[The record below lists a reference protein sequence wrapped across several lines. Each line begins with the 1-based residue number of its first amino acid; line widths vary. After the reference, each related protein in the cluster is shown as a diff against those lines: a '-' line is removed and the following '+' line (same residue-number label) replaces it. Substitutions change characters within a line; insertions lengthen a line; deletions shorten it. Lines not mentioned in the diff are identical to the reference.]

1 MSLNFKR
8 NYPIIVILVAVVTIL
23 GLGFGSQRVIAYTTR
38 PAATLTAQPA
48 EGYDVQNDTPLFD
61 DSLVHSI
68 QVILS
73 DEDYDQMISTYQ
85 QTGEKD
91 YFPADIIIDGVRIN
105 QVGIRLKGNASLRTA
120 LGGRGGM
127 GGMGGLNPFGNQAQ
141 DGERPQ
147 RPGANGQAP
156 QGMWPPQGGNLPEGF
171 QPPQGGT
178 PPQGFQAPADGAM
191 PGGQGFGGGMGNPDR
206 KTDPDGQA
214 NVPYLIRFD
223 KYVSGQSYQGYE
235 YLSIRNYG
243 TSYDAAVLQEP
254 VTNDMARLVGL
265 PATDTAYAGVVIND
279 NPAELYVISEII
291 DEDYLAKTFENP
303 NGELYKAEVG
313 STLSYQGEDPSAYAD
328 SFSQETRENEADL
341 APLIAFMRFLDQAD
355 EATFEQQLPA
365 YLDVDAFATYLAVN
379 DLLVNT
385 DSMLGM
391 NNNYYLYWDD
401 AAERFTLLMWDAN
414 ESMSKL
420 GGGSSYSI
428 DLSQPAGGREGMGGR
443 GGMGGGSNSLLTR
456 FMAVPAFK
464 ALYEDKVKQV
474 YEKVYQSGAALDDV
488 ERYAELV
495 SAANAEMNLVP
506 QEDYDAAVQSIRDF
520 IRQRAEYLGSLSLLQ

>member
-1 MSLNFKR
+1 MVNVTKLC
-8 NYPIIVILVAVVTIL
+8 LLATAWAGAVLASNTVT
-23 GLGFGSQRVIAYTTR
+23 
-38 PAATLTAQPA
+38 
-48 EGYDVQNDTPLFD
+48 
-61 DSLVHSI
+61 
-68 QVILS
+68 
-73 DEDYDQMISTYQ
+73 
-85 QTGEKD
+85 
-91 YFPADIIIDGVRIN
+91 DGVRTIAGELVTVAAESDLDGDGQTAGN
-105 QVGIRLKGNASLRTA
+105 VVLTEGGGIAFTQSLTGTANSLKKTYTLDGTGVVSVAAGIA
-120 LGGRGGM
+120 LAELPTPAAEELTPPPPILPPAQTPAEIPM
-127 GGMGGLNPFGNQAQ
+127 DEAEPQPF
-141 DGERPQ
+141 
-147 RPGANGQAP
+147 
-156 QGMWPPQGGNLPEGF
+156 F

-243 TSYDAAVLQEP
+243 TSYDAAMLQEP

-303 NGELYKAEVG
+303 NGVLYKAEVG

-355 EATFEQQLPA
+355 DATFEQQLPA